1 VPSPDRAVAGDLV
14 RKAAVLRFREAV
26 KREFGQCEKVP
37 VEGFDVDCVPPKG
50 GFFSRTVPPRILGR
64 FVAEVDAAS
73 VRESW
78 AIAVRVKKDDRR
90 DLCVFVMGPAVAPVG
105 ELGRAIT
112 EQRRRPMPAGTLVIV
127 PVNTRTWSAH
137 IPNDAPPAAKALLS
151 RLRSS

>member
-1 VPSPDRAVAGDLV
+1 VSSPDRAVAGDLV

-64 FVAEVDAAS
+64 FVAEVDAAA

-78 AIAVRVKKDDRR
+78 TIAVRAKKDDQR

-112 EQRRRPMPAGTLVIV
+112 EQRRRPMPAGKLVIV

-137 IPNDAPPAAKALLS
+137 IPNGAPPAVKALLS
-151 RLRSS
+151 RLASS